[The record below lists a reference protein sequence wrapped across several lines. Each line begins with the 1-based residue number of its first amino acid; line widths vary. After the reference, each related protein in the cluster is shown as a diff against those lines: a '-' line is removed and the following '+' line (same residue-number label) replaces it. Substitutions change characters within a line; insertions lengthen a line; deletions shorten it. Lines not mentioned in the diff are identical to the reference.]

1 MKKIKINKDFFF
13 SNEDDLKFILG
24 PCQIESKSHAFDI
37 CSEIDKLS
45 KKLDFKYVYKSS
57 FDKANRSS
65 HRSKR
70 GVGLKKGLEI
80 LMMIKEKFGCPVTS
94 DIHEVSQCDIAKNYI
109 DIIQIP
115 AFLCRQTDLLL
126 AAGKT
131 NLPINIKKGQFLSPW
146 EMENVCKKIS
156 STGNKK
162 ILLTERGTS
171 FGYNNLVSDM
181 RSLPI
186 MKETGY
192 PVIFDATHSV
202 QLPGGKGNSSGGQS
216 QYVGL
221 LAKAA
226 VTATISGIFMETH
239 DNPDQALSDANTVLD
254 IKYLDNVLYQA
265 KKVHEARLELY
276 NELGP
281 DNIHPLNN

>member
-1 MKKIKINKDFFF
+1 MKKIKICNNFYF
-13 SNEDDLKFILG
+13 SNDSEIKFILG
-24 PCQIESKSHAFDI
+24 PCQIESKDHAFEI

-45 KKLDFKYVYKSS
+45 KKLKFQYIYKSS

-65 HRSKR
+65 YKSKR
-70 GVGLKKGLEI
+70 GLGIKKGLEI
-80 LMMIKEKFGCPVTS
+80 LAMIKEKFDCPVTS
-94 DIHEVSQCDIAKNYI
+94 DIHESSHCEVAKEFL
-109 DIIQIP
+109 DVIQIP

-126 AAGKT
+126 SAGKT
-131 NLPINIKKGQFLSPW
+131 NLPINIKKGQFLAPW
-146 EMENVCKKIS
+146 DMENVSSKIS

-186 MKETGY
+186 MKKIGY

-202 QLPGGKGNSSGGQS
+202 QLPGSSGDKSGGQ
-216 QYVGL
+216 YEFVDT

-226 VTATISGIFMETH
+226 VTTSISGLFMETH
-239 DNPDQALSDANTVLD
+239 ENPKNAPSDGPNMVPLKSLGKL
-254 IKYLDNVLYQA
+254 IHSLKLY
-265 KKVHEARLELY
+265 
-276 NELGP
+276 
-281 DNIHPLNN
+281 DNISKNNII

>member
-1 MKKIKINKDFFF
+1 MKKIKISNNFYF
-13 SNEDDLKFILG
+13 SNDTEIKFILG
-24 PCQIESKSHAFDI
+24 PCQIESKNHAFEI

-45 KKLDFKYVYKSS
+45 QKFKFQYVYKSS

-65 HRSKR
+65 YKSKR
-70 GVGLKKGLEI
+70 GLGIKKGLEI
-80 LMMIKEKFGCPVTS
+80 LAMIKEKFDCPVTS
-94 DIHEVSQCDIAKNYI
+94 DIHESSHCEIAKEFL
-109 DIIQIP
+109 DVIQIP

-126 AAGKT
+126 SAGKT
-131 NLPINIKKGQFLSPW
+131 NLPVNVKKGQFLAPW
-146 EMENVCKKIS
+146 EMENVSSKIS

-186 MKETGY
+186 MKKTGY

-202 QLPGGKGNSSGGQS
+202 QLPGGQGNKSGGQ
-216 QYVGL
+216 YEFVDT

-226 VTATISGIFMETH
+226 VTTSISGLFMETH
-239 DNPDQALSDANTVLD
+239 ENPKNAPSDGPNMIPLKNLGKL
-254 IKYLDNVLYQA
+254 IHSLKLY
-265 KKVHEARLELY
+265 
-276 NELGP
+276 
-281 DNIHPLNN
+281 DNISKNKLI

>member
-1 MKKIKINKDFFF
+1 MKKIKISNNFYF
-13 SNEDDLKFILG
+13 SNDTEIKFILG
-24 PCQIESKSHAFDI
+24 PCQIESKNHAFEI

-45 KKLDFKYVYKSS
+45 KKLKFQYIYKSS

-65 HRSKR
+65 YKSKR
-70 GVGLKKGLEI
+70 GLGIKKGLEI
-80 LMMIKEKFGCPVTS
+80 LAMIKEKFDCPVTS
-94 DIHEVSQCDIAKNYI
+94 DIHEPTHCEIAKEFL
-109 DIIQIP
+109 DVIQIP

-126 AAGKT
+126 SAGKT
-131 NLPINIKKGQFLSPW
+131 NLPINVKKGQFLAPW
-146 EMENVCKKIS
+146 DMENVSSKIS

-186 MKETGY
+186 MKKTGY

-202 QLPGGKGNSSGGQS
+202 QLPGGHGDKSGGQ
-216 QYVGL
+216 YEFVDT

-226 VTATISGIFMETH
+226 VTTSISGLFMETH
-239 DNPDQALSDANTVLD
+239 ENPKNAPSDGPNMVPLKSLGKL
-254 IKYLDNVLYQA
+254 IHSLKLY
-265 KKVHEARLELY
+265 
-276 NELGP
+276 
-281 DNIHPLNN
+281 DNISKNSII

>member
-1 MKKIKINKDFFF
+1 MKKIKISNNFYF
-13 SNEDDLKFILG
+13 SNDTEIKFILG
-24 PCQIESKSHAFDI
+24 PCQIESKDHAFEI

-45 KKLDFKYVYKSS
+45 KKLKFQYIYKSS

-65 HRSKR
+65 YKSKR
-70 GVGLKKGLEI
+70 GLGIKKGLEI
-80 LMMIKEKFGCPVTS
+80 LAMIKEKFNCPVTS
-94 DIHEVSQCDIAKNYI
+94 DIHEPTHCEIAKEFL
-109 DIIQIP
+109 DVIQIP

-126 AAGKT
+126 SAGKT
-131 NLPINIKKGQFLSPW
+131 NLPINVKKGQFLAPW
-146 EMENVCKKIS
+146 DMENVSSKIS

-186 MKETGY
+186 MKKTGY

-202 QLPGGKGNSSGGQS
+202 QLPGGQGDKSGGQ
-216 QYVGL
+216 YEFVDT

-226 VTATISGIFMETH
+226 VTTSISGLFMETH
-239 DNPDQALSDANTVLD
+239 ENPKNAPSDGPNMVPLKSLGKL
-254 IKYLDNVLYQA
+254 IHSLKLY
-265 KKVHEARLELY
+265 
-276 NELGP
+276 
-281 DNIHPLNN
+281 DNISKNSII

>member
-1 MKKIKINKDFFF
+1 MKKIKISNNFYF
-13 SNEDDLKFILG
+13 SNDTEIKFILG
-24 PCQIESKSHAFDI
+24 PCQIESKDHAFEI

-45 KKLDFKYVYKSS
+45 KKLKFQYIYKSS

-65 HRSKR
+65 YKSKR
-70 GVGLKKGLEI
+70 GLGIKKGLEI
-80 LMMIKEKFGCPVTS
+80 LAMIKEKFNCPVTS
-94 DIHEVSQCDIAKNYI
+94 DIHEPTHCEIAKEFL
-109 DIIQIP
+109 DVIQIP

-126 AAGKT
+126 SAGKT
-131 NLPINIKKGQFLSPW
+131 NLPINVKKGQFLAPW
-146 EMENVCKKIS
+146 DMENVSSKIS

-186 MKETGY
+186 MKKTGY

-202 QLPGGKGNSSGGQS
+202 QLPGGQGDKSGGQ
-216 QYVGL
+216 YEFVDT

-226 VTATISGIFMETH
+226 VTTSISGLFMETH
-239 DNPDQALSDANTVLD
+239 ENPKNAPSDGPNMVPLKSLGKL
-254 IKYLDNVLYQA
+254 IHSLKLY
-265 KKVHEARLELY
+265 
-276 NELGP
+276 
-281 DNIHPLNN
+281 DNISKNNII

>member
-1 MKKIKINKDFFF
+1 MKNIKINKDFFF
-13 SNEDDLKFILG
+13 SNDDDLKFILG

-65 HRSKR
+65 HSSKR

-115 AFLCRQTDLLL
+115 AFLCTQTDLLL
-126 AAGKT
+126 AASKT
-131 NLPINIKKGQFLSPW
+131 NLPTNIKKGQFLSPW
-146 EMENVCKKIS
+146 EMENVCKKRS

-186 MKETGY
+186 MKKTGY

-202 QLPGGKGNSSGGQS
+202 QLPGGMGNKSDGQS
-216 QYVGL
+216 EFVEV

-226 VTATISGIFMETH
+226 VTTSISGLFMETH
-239 DNPDQALSDANTVLD
+239 ENPKNAPSDGPNMVALKDLDKLIHSLILYDNLSKNKF
-254 IKYLDNVLYQA
+254 I
-265 KKVHEARLELY
+265 
-276 NELGP
+276 
-281 DNIHPLNN
+281 

>member
-1 MKKIKINKDFFF
+1 LNLKMKKIKICNNFYF
-13 SNEDDLKFILG
+13 SNDTELKFILG
-24 PCQIESKSHAFDI
+24 PCQIESKDHAFEV

-45 KKLDFKYVYKSS
+45 KKLKFQYIYKSS

-65 HRSKR
+65 YKSKR
-70 GVGLKKGLEI
+70 GLGIKKGLEI
-80 LMMIKEKFGCPVTS
+80 LAMIKEKFDCPVTS
-94 DIHEVSQCDIAKNYI
+94 DIHEPTHCEIAKEFL
-109 DIIQIP
+109 DVIQIP

-126 AAGKT
+126 SAGKT
-131 NLPINIKKGQFLSPW
+131 NLPINVKKGQFLAPW
-146 EMENVCKKIS
+146 DIKNVSSKIA

-186 MKETGY
+186 MKKTGY

-202 QLPGGKGNSSGGQS
+202 QLPGGQGDKSGGQ
-216 QYVGL
+216 YEFVDT

-226 VTATISGIFMETH
+226 VTTSISGLFMETH
-239 DNPDQALSDANTVLD
+239 ENPKNAPSDGPNMVPLKSLGKL
-254 IKYLDNVLYQA
+254 IHSLKLY
-265 KKVHEARLELY
+265 
-276 NELGP
+276 
-281 DNIHPLNN
+281 DNISKNNII

>member
-1 MKKIKINKDFFF
+1 MKKIKISNKLYF
-13 SNEDDLKFILG
+13 SNDTEIKFILG
-24 PCQIESKSHAFDI
+24 PCQIESKDHAFEI

-45 KKLDFKYVYKSS
+45 KKLKFQYIYKSS

-65 HRSKR
+65 YKSKR
-70 GVGLKKGLEI
+70 GLGIKKGLEI
-80 LMMIKEKFGCPVTS
+80 LAMIKEKFDCPVTS
-94 DIHEVSQCDIAKNYI
+94 DIHEPSHCEIAKEFL
-109 DIIQIP
+109 DVIQIP

-126 AAGKT
+126 SAGKT
-131 NLPINIKKGQFLSPW
+131 NLPINVKKGQFLAPW
-146 EMENVCKKIS
+146 DMENVSRKIC

-186 MKETGY
+186 MKKTGY

-202 QLPGGKGNSSGGQS
+202 QLPGGQGDKSGGQ
-216 QYVGL
+216 YEFVDT

-226 VTATISGIFMETH
+226 VTTSISGLFMETH
-239 DNPDQALSDANTVLD
+239 ENPKNAPSDGPNMVPLKSLGKL
-254 IKYLDNVLYQA
+254 IHSLKLY
-265 KKVHEARLELY
+265 
-276 NELGP
+276 
-281 DNIHPLNN
+281 DNISKNKLI

>member
-1 MKKIKINKDFFF
+1 MKKIKISNNFYF
-13 SNEDDLKFILG
+13 SNDSEIKFILG
-24 PCQIESKSHAFDI
+24 PCQIESKDHAFEI

-45 KKLDFKYVYKSS
+45 KKLKFQYIYKSS

-65 HRSKR
+65 YKSKR
-70 GVGLKKGLEI
+70 GLGIKKGLEI
-80 LMMIKEKFGCPVTS
+80 LAMIKEKFDCPVTS
-94 DIHEVSQCDIAKNYI
+94 DIHESSHCEVAKEFL
-109 DIIQIP
+109 DVIQIP

-126 AAGKT
+126 SAGKT
-131 NLPINIKKGQFLSPW
+131 NLPINVKKGQFLAPW
-146 EMENVCKKIS
+146 DMENVSSKIS

-186 MKETGY
+186 MKKIGY

-202 QLPGGKGNSSGGQS
+202 QLPGGRGDKSGGQ
-216 QYVGL
+216 YEFVDT

-226 VTATISGIFMETH
+226 VTTSISGLFMETH
-239 DNPDQALSDANTVLD
+239 ENPKNAPSDGPNMVPLKSLGKL
-254 IKYLDNVLYQA
+254 IHSLKLY
-265 KKVHEARLELY
+265 
-276 NELGP
+276 
-281 DNIHPLNN
+281 DNISKNSII

>member
-1 MKKIKINKDFFF
+1 MKKIKISNKLYF
-13 SNEDDLKFILG
+13 SNDTEIKFILG
-24 PCQIESKSHAFDI
+24 PCQIESKNHAFEI

-45 KKLDFKYVYKSS
+45 KKLKFQYIYKSS

-65 HRSKR
+65 YKSKR
-70 GVGLKKGLEI
+70 GLGIKKGLEI
-80 LMMIKEKFGCPVTS
+80 LAMIKEKFDCPVTS
-94 DIHEVSQCDIAKNYI
+94 DIHEPSHCEIAKEFL
-109 DIIQIP
+109 DVIQIP

-126 AAGKT
+126 SAGKT
-131 NLPINIKKGQFLSPW
+131 NLPINVKKGQFLAPW
-146 EMENVCKKIS
+146 DMENVSSKIC

-186 MKETGY
+186 MKKTGY

-202 QLPGGKGNSSGGQS
+202 QLPGGQGDKSGGQ
-216 QYVGL
+216 YEFVDT

-226 VTATISGIFMETH
+226 VTTSISGLFMETH
-239 DNPDQALSDANTVLD
+239 ENPKNAPSDGPNMVPLKSLGKL
-254 IKYLDNVLYQA
+254 IHSLKLY
-265 KKVHEARLELY
+265 
-276 NELGP
+276 
-281 DNIHPLNN
+281 DNISKNKLI

>member
-1 MKKIKINKDFFF
+1 MKKIKIINNFYF
-13 SNEDDLKFILG
+13 SNDSEIKFILG
-24 PCQIESKSHAFDI
+24 PCQIESKDHAFEI

-45 KKLDFKYVYKSS
+45 KKLKFQYIYKSS

-65 HRSKR
+65 HKSKR
-70 GVGLKKGLEI
+70 GLGIKKGLEI
-80 LMMIKEKFGCPVTS
+80 LAMIKEKFDCPVTS
-94 DIHEVSQCDIAKNYI
+94 DIHESSHCEVAKEFL
-109 DIIQIP
+109 DVIQIP

-126 AAGKT
+126 SAGKT
-131 NLPINIKKGQFLSPW
+131 NLPINIKKGQFLAPW
-146 EMENVCKKIS
+146 DMENVSSKIS

-186 MKETGY
+186 MKKIGY

-202 QLPGGKGNSSGGQS
+202 QLPGGRGDKSGGQ
-216 QYVGL
+216 YEFVDT

-226 VTATISGIFMETH
+226 VTTSISGLFMETH
-239 DNPDQALSDANTVLD
+239 ENPKNAPSDGPNMVPLKSLGKL
-254 IKYLDNVLYQA
+254 IHSLKLY
-265 KKVHEARLELY
+265 
-276 NELGP
+276 
-281 DNIHPLNN
+281 DNISKNNII

>member
-1 MKKIKINKDFFF
+1 LNLKMKKIKISNNFYF
-13 SNEDDLKFILG
+13 SNDTEIKFILG
-24 PCQIESKSHAFDI
+24 PCQIESKDHAFEI

-45 KKLDFKYVYKSS
+45 KKLKFQYIYKSS

-65 HRSKR
+65 YKSKR
-70 GVGLKKGLEI
+70 GLGIKKGLEI
-80 LMMIKEKFGCPVTS
+80 LAMIKEKFDCPVTS
-94 DIHEVSQCDIAKNYI
+94 DIHEPTHCEIAKEFL
-109 DIIQIP
+109 DVIQIP

-126 AAGKT
+126 SAGKT
-131 NLPINIKKGQFLSPW
+131 NLPINVKKGQFLAPW
-146 EMENVCKKIS
+146 DMENVSSKIS

-186 MKETGY
+186 MKKTGY

-202 QLPGGKGNSSGGQS
+202 QLPGGQGDKSGGQ
-216 QYVGL
+216 YEFVDT

-226 VTATISGIFMETH
+226 VTTSISGLFMETH
-239 DNPDQALSDANTVLD
+239 ENPKNAPSDGPNMVPLKSLGKL
-254 IKYLDNVLYQA
+254 IHSLKLY
-265 KKVHEARLELY
+265 
-276 NELGP
+276 
-281 DNIHPLNN
+281 DNISKNSII

>member
-1 MKKIKINKDFFF
+1 MKKIKISNNFYF
-13 SNEDDLKFILG
+13 SNDTEIKFILG
-24 PCQIESKSHAFDI
+24 PCQIESKDHAFEI

-45 KKLDFKYVYKSS
+45 KKLKFQYIYKSS

-65 HRSKR
+65 YKSKR
-70 GVGLKKGLEI
+70 GLGIKKGLEI
-80 LMMIKEKFGCPVTS
+80 LAMIKEKFDCPVTS
-94 DIHEVSQCDIAKNYI
+94 DIHEPTHCEIAKEFL
-109 DIIQIP
+109 DVIQIP

-126 AAGKT
+126 SAGKT
-131 NLPINIKKGQFLSPW
+131 NLPINVKKGQFLAPW
-146 EMENVCKKIS
+146 DMENVSSKIS

-186 MKETGY
+186 MKKTGY

-202 QLPGGKGNSSGGQS
+202 QLPGGKGDKSGGQ
-216 QYVGL
+216 YEFVDT

-226 VTATISGIFMETH
+226 VTTSISGLFMETH
-239 DNPDQALSDANTVLD
+239 ENPKNAPSDGPNMVPLKSLGKL
-254 IKYLDNVLYQA
+254 IHSLKLY
-265 KKVHEARLELY
+265 
-276 NELGP
+276 
-281 DNIHPLNN
+281 DNISKNNII

>member
-1 MKKIKINKDFFF
+1 MKKIKISNNFYF
-13 SNEDDLKFILG
+13 SNDTEIKFILG
-24 PCQIESKSHAFDI
+24 PCQIESKDHAFEI

-45 KKLDFKYVYKSS
+45 KKLKFQYIYKSS

-65 HRSKR
+65 YKSKR
-70 GVGLKKGLEI
+70 GLGIKKGLEI
-80 LMMIKEKFGCPVTS
+80 LAMIKEKFDCPVTS
-94 DIHEVSQCDIAKNYI
+94 DIHEPTHCEIAKEFL
-109 DIIQIP
+109 DVIQIP

-126 AAGKT
+126 SAGKT
-131 NLPINIKKGQFLSPW
+131 NLPINVKKGQFLAPW
-146 EMENVCKKIS
+146 DMENVSSKIS

-186 MKETGY
+186 MKKTGY

-202 QLPGGKGNSSGGQS
+202 QLPGGKGDKSGGQ
-216 QYVGL
+216 YEFVDT

-226 VTATISGIFMETH
+226 VTTSISGLFMETH
-239 DNPDQALSDANTVLD
+239 ENPKNAPSDGPNMVPLKSLGKL
-254 IKYLDNVLYQA
+254 IHSLKLY
-265 KKVHEARLELY
+265 
-276 NELGP
+276 
-281 DNIHPLNN
+281 DNISKNSII

>member
-1 MKKIKINKDFFF
+1 MKKIKISNNFYF
-13 SNEDDLKFILG
+13 SNDTEIKFILG
-24 PCQIESKSHAFDI
+24 PCQIESKDHAFEI

-45 KKLDFKYVYKSS
+45 KKLKFQYIYKSS

-65 HRSKR
+65 YKSKR
-70 GVGLKKGLEI
+70 GLGIKKGLEI
-80 LMMIKEKFGCPVTS
+80 LAMIKEKFDCPVTS
-94 DIHEVSQCDIAKNYI
+94 DIHEPTHCEIAKEFL
-109 DIIQIP
+109 DVIQIP

-126 AAGKT
+126 SAGKT
-131 NLPINIKKGQFLSPW
+131 NLPINVKKGQFLAPW
-146 EMENVCKKIS
+146 DMENVSSKIS

-186 MKETGY
+186 MKKTGY

-202 QLPGGKGNSSGGQS
+202 QLPGGQGDKSGGQ
-216 QYVGL
+216 YEFVDT

-226 VTATISGIFMETH
+226 VTTSISGLFMETH
-239 DNPDQALSDANTVLD
+239 ENPKNAPSDGPNMVPLKSLGKL
-254 IKYLDNVLYQA
+254 IHSLKLY
-265 KKVHEARLELY
+265 
-276 NELGP
+276 
-281 DNIHPLNN
+281 DNISKNSII